1 MTIFNP
7 NVADRSDTT
16 HYLAPVSPSGTTNLS
31 TWPTQ
36 GAYKKDFVTGA
47 TVNALRIVKYG
58 TAPAVIQGAAA
69 TDALLGVTTNTAAA
83 VSGETVDVVMFGEA
97 QVTAGAAVAAGAFLT
112 SDATGRAVTAAAT
125 NPCIGRALTAAAAA
139 DDVITVLVSIC
150 TA

>member
-1 MTIFNP
+1 MALKNP

-16 HYLAPVSPSGTTNLS
+16 FFLGPIGDNEANKTLS
-31 TWPTQ
+31 TKTP
-36 GAYKKDFVTGA
+36 YKKDFVTGA

-69 TDALLGVTTNTAAA
+69 TDALLGVTTNEVAA
-83 VSGETVDVVMFGEA
+83 VTGDYVDVIMSGEAT
-97 QVTAGAAVAAGAFLT
+97 VTAGAAVAAGALVT

-125 NPCIGRALTAAAAA
+125 NGCIGRALTAAAAA
-139 DDVITVLVSIC
+139 DETITIFVSIC